1 MNTPYGLLPESWLWL
16 AVIVYGLVM
25 LLAIVSTRWRDY
37 TEQPERA
44 HVLLGSSV
52 ALILIW
58 QITTTSLPGLE
69 YHYLGATLMT
79 LMFGW
84 QRALLVISLVLLGQI
99 FNGSSDW
106 QTYPMNVLTMGLV
119 PILTS
124 YGIYRLIDRILPKHI
139 FIYIFINGFFGAA
152 LAMFSAIAVSS
163 ALLIAGGVYTFTQ
176 LSYDYF
182 PFLPLMMFPE
192 AFITGMF
199 TSILVA
205 MYPNWI
211 TTFDDARYL
220 KRK

>member
-1 MNTPYGLLPESWLWL
+1 MNYTYGLLPESWLWAATVL
-16 AVIVYGLVM
+16 YGLV
-25 LLAIVSTRWRDY
+25 LLAAIVTTRWRDY
-37 TEQPERA
+37 LEQPARS

-52 ALILIW
+52 ALILMW
-58 QITTTSLPGLE
+58 QITTTNLPGLE

-84 QRALLVISLVLLGQI
+84 QRALIVISLVLLGLI
-99 FNGSSDW
+99 YNGSSDW
-106 QTYPMNVLTMGLV
+106 QTYPINVLVMGLV

-124 YGIYRLIDRILPKHI
+124 YGIYRLVDRKLPNHV
-139 FIYIFINGFFGAA
+139 FIYIFLDGFFGAA
-152 LAMFSAIAVSS
+152 LAMAVATVVA
-163 ALLIAGGVYTFTQ
+163 ALLLILGDVYTLKQ

-205 MYPNWI
+205 MCPGWI

-220 KRK
+220 KGK